1 MIRITEPEPP
11 MQKVL
16 YLFGE
21 LNDDDLDWIVTHG
34 AIERIAPETVLI
46 TEGEPSN
53 FLYIIFEGSVVASV
67 NVLGSSKEVATLGRG
82 EVFGEMSF
90 VDGYPPSATIETI
103 EPSVVLSLSR
113 QELATRLNQD
123 IGFSARFY
131 RAIALFLSSRLRGV
145 LTEFDLGKTLN
156 SPSAEMPPAIANDL
170 SLAQSRF
177 DWLLRRAQNAILAST
192 S

>member
-1 MIRITEPEPP
+1 

-46 TEGEPSN
+46 QEGEPSN

-67 NVLGSSKEVATLGRG
+67 TVLGSSKEVATLGRG

-156 SPSAEMPPAIANDL
+156 SSSAEMPPAIESDL

-177 DWLLRRAQNAILAST
+177 DWLLRRAQNAILASA